1 MRGGDACDGG
11 EGGAGLRPATE
22 LLPGRLP
29 YDGADGTLAPVP
41 PGNYI
46 MPRPQPI
53 LTVDAVL
60 LTLEDG
66 QLKVALHERVADPF
80 KGIKALPGGFVHP
93 EEDRCALDTAYRVLR
108 QKTGFIPRH
117 LEQLCVFSGPERD
130 PRGWSV
136 SIAFVALSPIDA
148 LRGSGSPV
156 FSYAR
161 VDALPELA
169 FDHRE
174 IVAQAVQR
182 LRSKA
187 GYSSLPCALL
197 PERFTLRELQEV
209 YEQVLGQT
217 LDKSSFRRKIDE
229 LAFVTPSEEFTA
241 GTHRPARLYSFQGYT
256 AFDRSLT
263 TRK

>member
-11 EGGAGLRPATE
+11 AGGAGLRPATE

-66 QLKVALHERVADPF
+66 QLKVALHERTADPF

-93 EEDRCALDTAYRVLR
+93 EEDSCALDTAYRVLR

-148 LRGSGSPV
+148 LRSSGSPV

-161 VDALPELA
+161 VDALPNWPS
-169 FDHRE
+169 
-174 IVAQAVQR
+174 ITG
-182 LRSKA
+182 RSSPRQ
-187 GYSSLPCALL
+187 SSACAARRAIHPCPARCC
-197 PERFTLRELQEV
+197 PNASPSGSCR
-209 YEQVLGQT
+209 
-217 LDKSSFRRKIDE
+217 KSMNRCSGKRWTSP
-229 LAFVTPSEEFTA
+229 AFV
-241 GTHRPARLYSFQGYT
+241 ARLTNWLS
-256 AFDRSLT
+256 
-263 TRK
+263 